1 MRSSQPLA
9 RAARVSVATETP
21 PNARTLL
28 WVCVGALLAVGAGEL
43 FFRAIA
49 ELRPPLL
56 EAEDGIAW
64 FRDHDPT
71 TVVLGS
77 SHARAFLPLSD
88 MLAGEA
94 TQRPDAHRERVA
106 VISLEYGTLTSY
118 RWLVTNKLVPLMEAR
133 TADGSRVRPS
143 LARAILVT
151 DWWDACGRAQGPA
164 STNLPARV
172 WDLTDFIHDLAGHGL
187 TDYNA
192 NYLQARLDRWLRFSV
207 LVRSRGH
214 EHLVNALKQLVKK
227 KSDAERR
234 ADLEGAI
241 DAWRDMVEAGAGCED
256 PVQRQALDDLV
267 NLFESHGAEVTVLLY
282 PRMPSTISD
291 RAKAVTLDPFSQW
304 AREYAARKGVRFVD
318 LSLGTPMTDDDWE
331 SDLDHVTAT
340 GAQKFSEWVLAG
352 PLAFLREA
360 PPAPPQVRPAA
371 HAEAGGG
378 A

>member
-1 MRSSQPLA
+1 MNAPS
-9 RAARVSVATETP
+9 VSRT
-21 PNARTLL
+21 TLL
-28 WVCVGALLAVGAGEL
+28 ALVFLVVGALAGVVAGEL

-49 ELRPPLL
+49 EVRPPLV

-71 TVVLGS
+71 TVVIGS

-88 MLAGEA
+88 MLAREA
-94 TQRPDAHRERVA
+94 SARADAHGERLA

-118 RWLVTNKLVPLMEAR
+118 RWLVTHKLMPLVEER
-133 TADGSRVRPS
+133 TADGAPVRPS
-143 LARAILVT
+143 LARAIVVT

-172 WDLTDFIHDLAGHGL
+172 WDASDFAHDLAAHGL

-192 NYLQARLDRWLRFSV
+192 NYLQARLDRWLRGSV

-282 PRMPSTISD
+282 PRMPSTITE
-291 RAKAVTLDPFSQW
+291 RARVVTLDPFSRW
-304 AREYAARKGVRFVD
+304 AAEYAAGKGVRFVD
-318 LSLGTPMTDDDWE
+318 MSLATPMTDDDWE
-331 SDLDHVTAT
+331 SDLDHVTAA
-340 GAQKFSEWVLAG
+340 GARKFSEWALAG

-360 PPAPPQVRPAA
+360 PPPPRPST
-371 HAEAGGG
+371 HAQAGGG